1 MTAADAA
8 AVAAIYT
15 QGIEGR
21 GATFETQPRA
31 ASDVAGWPDEG
42 PAVVV
47 EHDGAVVGWAAA
59 SWYRPGRAAYD
70 HVREFSVYVDRAAR
84 GLGVGRA
91 ALAGLVA
98 QCRARGVL
106 KLVSRIFPENTASR
120 GLCRSL
126 GFREVGVYRRH
137 GRLDG
142 VWKDTV
148 VVELLLDEPTDDEP
162 TDDGPTDDAPTD
174 DAPTGGGPG

>member
-47 EHDGAVVGWAAA
+47 EHDGAVVGWALG
-59 SWYRPGRAAYD
+59 SG
-70 HVREFSVYVDRAAR
+70 
-84 GLGVGRA
+84 GVGLLVGA
-91 ALAGLVA
+91 VVGIPLAVLV
-98 QCRARGVL
+98 
-106 KLVSRIFPENTASR
+106 
-120 GLCRSL
+120 
-126 GFREVGVYRRH
+126 VYK
-137 GRLDG
+137 
-142 VWKDTV
+142 VYS
-148 VVELLLDEPTDDEP
+148 
-162 TDDGPTDDAPTD
+162 
-174 DAPTGGGPG
+174 

>member
-1 MTAADAA
+1 MSVSLLVRPMTVADAA

-15 QGIEGR
+15 QGIEDR
-21 GATFETQPRA
+21 GATFETRPR
-31 ASDVAGWPDEG
+31 
-42 PAVVV
+42 
-47 EHDGAVVGWAAA
+47 AAA
-59 SWYRPGRAAYD
+59 SWYRPARAAYD

-98 QCRARGVL
+98 QCRDRGVL

-148 VVELLLDEPTDDEP
+148 VVELLLD
-162 TDDGPTDDAPTD
+162 GPTDAGPTH
-174 DAPTGGGPG
+174 DAPTGGGRA